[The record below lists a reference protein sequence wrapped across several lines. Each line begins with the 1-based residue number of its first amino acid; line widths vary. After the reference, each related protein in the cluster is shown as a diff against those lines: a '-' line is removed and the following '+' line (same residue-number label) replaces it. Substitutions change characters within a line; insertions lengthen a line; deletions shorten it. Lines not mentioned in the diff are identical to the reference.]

1 MTVSFTLGKRF
12 FQVVH
17 YLLRIW
23 IIILM
28 LSVVPFVL
36 EMLQN
41 LWASGVMQ
49 VFKRTFES
57 FQIQRG
63 LIYLILIAVGIRYL
77 KYSPKNTYSNNSM
90 SPKEEISYWQALP
103 VSMFLVYVGSPF
115 VLLFI
120 TLWTSC
126 ETWFQEWENPF
137 WFYENPFGH
146 LLLSVIA
153 LYLAR
158 RDYNSAFD
166 EIWPEDS
173 EKVVLIIKYKPLL
186 NGSTPDGLTHLKEGD
201 RVKLIPS
208 DVPEDKE
215 EVNVVNQT
223 PNGLVLMDKINSTY
237 LKKRLEMTSVG
248 FMYGT
253 ISAFES
259 LDHIELTI
267 SKDGIPLSDTFEWL
281 DLDELFREAA
291 LLVVQTQQGSTSM
304 IQRKLELGYNRAG
317 RIVDQL
323 EAKGIVGPFEG
334 SKAREVLIASEEE
347 LEKRLYEIMKE
358 DIFGRS

>member
-1 MTVSFTLGKRF
+1 MTFSFTLGKRF
-12 FQVVH
+12 FQIAH
-17 YLLRIW
+17 YLLRFW
-23 IIILM
+23 IIVLM
-28 LSVVPFVL
+28 LSVVPLIL
-36 EMLQN
+36 EMLQI
-41 LWASGVMQ
+41 LWAGGVVYLFQ
-49 VFKRTFES
+49 QKFES

-63 LIYLILIAVGIRYL
+63 LIYLILIACGIRYF

-103 VSMFLVYVGSPF
+103 ESMFLVYVGSPF
-115 VLLFI
+115 VLLFF
-120 TLWTSC
+120 TFWTSC
-126 ETWFQEWENPF
+126 ETWFQEWEYPF
-137 WFYENPFGH
+137 RFYETPYGH
-146 LLLSVIA
+146 LILSVIA

-158 RDYNSAFD
+158 RDYNSTFD
-166 EIWPEDS
+166 EIWPEGS
-173 EKVVLIIKYKPLL
+173 ENVILIIKYKPLL

-215 EVNVVNQT
+215 EVNVVHQT
-223 PNGLVLMDKINSTY
+223 PHGPVLMDKIHSRY
-237 LKKRLEMTSVG
+237 LKNELKNTGVG

-267 SKDGIPLSDTFEWL
+267 SKDGIPLSDTFDWL

-291 LLVVQTQQGSTSM
+291 FLVVQTQLGSTSM

-323 EAKGIVGPFEG
+323 EAKGIIGPFG
-334 SKAREVLIASEEE
+334 GPKAREVLIASEEE
-347 LEKRLYEIMKE
+347 LKKKLDEIM
-358 DIFGRS
+358 D